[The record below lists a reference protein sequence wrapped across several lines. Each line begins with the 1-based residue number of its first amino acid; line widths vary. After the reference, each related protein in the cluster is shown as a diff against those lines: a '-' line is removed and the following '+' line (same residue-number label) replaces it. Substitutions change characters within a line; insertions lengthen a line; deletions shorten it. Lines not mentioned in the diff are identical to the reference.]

1 MAKCYAWR
9 TPLSTWSQLLTAT
22 CARRADEH
30 ILPIDADN
38 RVIAQDITAR
48 VNVPAYENSAVDGYA
63 FAHASLDQA
72 SASTTLRLLGDAE
85 FAGQEAGTTIAAG
98 QAVQITTGAA
108 MPPGTDTVCMFEDVL
123 GQQADT
129 LTLPSALKIGDN
141 VRPKGEDFAAGE
153 PILRPGMRFNP
164 IQLAALIATGHGTAP
179 LAVRPKVRILVCST
193 GDELGHKAGESV
205 LDANGPM
212 LTSFLKHRWQFD
224 AALHT
229 AVLPDDEAAVA
240 AFFTEQPRSG
250 MSLSPQG
257 RSQPVIE
264 TSCAVAFSAQAGPSA
279 IGGWRSSLAAPLRS
293 APWVKPFGLAYRA
306 TPLQRSSPCCSSPC
320 PPCGWPMVSRPPP
333 PMTANGFN

>member
-1 MAKCYAWR
+1 M
-9 TPLSTWSQLLTAT
+9 
-22 CARRADEH
+22 
-30 ILPIDADN
+30 
-38 RVIAQDITAR
+38 
-48 VNVPAYENSAVDGYA
+48 
-63 FAHASLDQA
+63 DQA

-85 FAGQEAGTTIAAG
+85 FAGQETGTTIAAG

-123 GQQADT
+123 GQQTDT

-240 AFFTEQPRSG
+240 AFFTEQAPKWDVIITTGAVSTGDRDFMRSG
-250 MSLSPQG
+250 FQ
-257 RSQPVIE
+257 
-264 TSCAVAFSAQAGPSA
+264 AQAGPSA
-279 IGGWRSSLAAPLRS
+279 IGGGDQAWPPHCGRHLGSSRLDWPTRQPGCCARHP
-293 APWVKPFGLAYRA
+293 VAYCPTRA
-306 TPLQRSSPCCSSPC
+306 SDGQ
-320 PPCGWPMVSRPPP
+320 W
-333 PMTANGFN
+333 

>member
-1 MAKCYAWR
+1 
-9 TPLSTWSQLLTAT
+9 
-22 CARRADEH
+22 
-30 ILPIDADN
+30 
-38 RVIAQDITAR
+38 
-48 VNVPAYENSAVDGYA
+48 
-63 FAHASLDQA
+63 
-72 SASTTLRLLGDAE
+72 
-85 FAGQEAGTTIAAG
+85 
-98 QAVQITTGAA
+98 

-123 GQQADT
+123 GQQTDN

-229 AVLPDDEAAVA
+229 AVLPDDEAAVSA
-240 AFFTEQPRSG
+240 LFTEQAPKWDVIITTGAVSTGDRDFMRSG
-250 MSLSPQG
+250 FQG
-257 RSQPVIE
+257 
-264 TSCAVAFSAQAGPSA
+264 AGGTSA

-293 APWVKPFGLAYRA
+293 APWVKLFGLAYPA
-306 TPLQRSSPCCSSPC
+306 TRLLRSSPCCLLPY
-320 PPCGWPMVSRPPP
+320 PRFGWPPVSRPPP